1 MLTNPL
7 HKKYWSFGSS
17 DGLYVICRYITK
29 INTTKIATLNIIN
42 GTIQFRLTYDAL
54 DIVDIEGVD
63 DDENVR
69 IGTSIGGTEIN
80 YSWNAWLPE
89 AIDGLILL

>member
-1 MLTNPL
+1 
-7 HKKYWSFGSS
+7 
-17 DGLYVICRYITK
+17 
-29 INTTKIATLNIIN
+29 LNIIN

-69 IGTSIGGTEIN
+69 IGTNIGGTEIN
-80 YSWNAWLPE
+80 YNWKA
-89 AIDGLILL
+89 